1 MRDKIF
7 FIGLRTALAILA
19 VTFMVTCAGATDE
32 KVIYSFDP
40 NGRDGYQPAAG
51 LISDAAGNLY
61 GTTYYGGAHGGSDGG
76 YGTVFELTFNKA
88 GGGWTEKVLHS
99 FNDNGKD
106 GYAPLGSLI
115 FDTAGNLY
123 GTTEFGGVY
132 ASGTV
137 FELEPRA
144 GGKWTEKVLHSFN
157 DKDGYAPFAGL
168 TLDASGNLYGTTYSG
183 GSHGWGT
190 VFELTPK
197 AGGGWTEKILHSF
210 NVNGNGGTFPE
221 AGVVLD
227 TSGNLFG
234 AASDVVFKLTPKA
247 GGGWTE
253 NVLRTFKSKY
263 GTFPYATP
271 IFDATGNL
279 YGTTFGGGIYSD
291 GMVFELTPQTGGHW
305 TEKVLHSFDGKDGN
319 DCFAGV
325 IFDAAGNLFGATKQG
340 GVYDQGTVFEL
351 IPQAGGGWTE
361 KVLHT
366 FNDNG
371 TDGAYPD
378 GGVIFDTGGNLYG
391 TASSGGAHNGGAVF
405 EITP

>member
-1 MRDKIF
+1 M
-7 FIGLRTALAILA
+7 
-19 VTFMVTCAGATDE
+19 
-32 KVIYSFDP
+32 
-40 NGRDGYQPAAG
+40 
-51 LISDAAGNLY
+51 
-61 GTTYYGGAHGGSDGG
+61 
-76 YGTVFELTFNKA
+76 
-88 GGGWTEKVLHS
+88 
-99 FNDNGKD
+99 
-106 GYAPLGSLI
+106 
-115 FDTAGNLY
+115 
-123 GTTEFGGVY
+123 
-132 ASGTV
+132 
-137 FELEPRA
+137 
-144 GGKWTEKVLHSFN
+144 LHSFN

-168 TLDASGNLYGTTYSG
+168 TLDSSGNLYGTTYSG
-183 GSHGWGT
+183 GAHGWGT

-197 AGGGWTEKILHSF
+197 AGGGWTEKVLHSF
-210 NVNGNGGTFPE
+210 NINGNGEIFPE

-227 TSGNLFG
+227 ATGNLFG
-234 AASDVVFKLTPKA
+234 AASDVVFELTPNA

-253 NVLRTFKSKY
+253 NVLHTFKSKY

-279 YGTTFGGGIYSD
+279 YGTTFGGGAYSD
-291 GMVFELTPQTGGHW
+291 GMVFELTPQAGGHW
-305 TEKVLHSFDGKDGN
+305 TEKVLRSFDGKDGN